1 MGIWETFTDLVEA
14 ATPWSTAEAE
24 APQSDATPDAPAK
37 ESVRLFR
44 AIPSSLELGTTL
56 V

>member
-24 APQSDATPDAPAK
+24 APVQEEQVWDWTS
-37 ESVRLFR
+37 F
-44 AIPSSLELGTTL
+44 SSLPLISPLFDLLSTSAQ
-56 V
+56 

>member
-24 APQSDATPDAPAK
+24 APAAPEEQVNTA
-37 ESVRLFR
+37 F
-44 AIPSSLELGTTL
+44 PSALHLGSGA
-56 V
+56 

>member
-24 APQSDATPDAPAK
+24 APQGDAPLGSAPGAPAK
-37 ESVRLFR
+37 EIVRLFEPSR
-44 AIPSSLELGTTL
+44 AP
-56 V
+56 